1 MGDRM
6 DIFHINKA
14 VKSYKYPTAKILIFV
29 LLIFLLIYRG
39 QIVHINNKIVDAVI
53 GVLCAIVG
61 IGCIFCIYI
70 SICEIIEVN
79 DKRKIT
85 NTAACDAIEKCKV
98 CAIEE
103 VVSLVN
109 SNDIIE
115 IRIVSKGKIFEI
127 GSSSDCKNGS
137 SKFFDKHFYAEK
149 NEFTSLE
156 SFQEAIQVYS
166 DSGKISILSI
176 DGVFPK

>member
-1 MGDRM
+1 M
-6 DIFHINKA
+6 
-14 VKSYKYPTAKILIFV
+14 

-39 QIVHINNKIVDAVI
+39 QIVHIDNKIVDAVI

-61 IGCIFCIYI
+61 IGCIFCLYI

-79 DKRKIT
+79 DKRKIK
-85 NTAACDAIEKCKV
+85 NTAAYDAIEKCKV

-149 NEFTSLE
+149 MNSPAWNLFKKQSKRILIVVKYQF
-156 SFQEAIQVYS
+156 FQLMA
-166 DSGKISILSI
+166 
-176 DGVFPK
+176 FF